1 MDFFITL
8 TQNTAYLTYI
18 KGVCMI
24 KPHDY
29 IINLVADYY
38 IENNSTVRAC
48 AKHFGVSKST
58 IHNYLHKFLP
68 EISPSKYEKVSAIA
82 QLNFS
87 EKHIRGGLATKS
99 KFNTS
104 SS

>member
-1 MDFFITL
+1 M
-8 TQNTAYLTYI
+8 N
-18 KGVCMI
+18 
-24 KPHDY
+24 KPHNY

-38 IENNSTVRAC
+38 IQNKSTVRAC

-68 EISPSKYEKVSAIA
+68 EVSLEKYEKVSALA

-87 EKHIRGGLATKS
+87 EKHIRGGLATKL
-99 KFNTS
+99 KFNTVS
-104 SS
+104 S